1 MVTDNRPNAV
11 SSIYAEEIISG
22 FDLYK
27 PEKLN
32 QLFERYGEQGLSFF
46 QVLRTLGFETPVAQD
61 TFSHFEANRIHE
73 NFISLGSAS
82 GAAGATIELT
92 LSPEDLDANNRFYPR
107 RFDIVMFKDEKT
119 AIVMDI
125 DVTTPGAPKLTV
137 LPNQSAD
144 ALSVGAGETV
154 IIISAGFS
162 EGSGQPKGA
171 VRGVIEIFN
180 DAQIIKETVSAT
192 GSEMVRQTWTPVTDL
207 GNNIPAY
214 YMLGTQLDIDYRLS
228 LKIDG
233 AILFGKRTNNTAA
246 IDDETGRTIK
256 TTQGAV
262 NAIRTRGHDFPVA
275 DGDMEISEFDQID
288 RILDQEG
295 CSKHTLAMVGIKR
308 HQELEN
314 LLFEYLQNTEESY
327 ATDVLANDLFGG
339 GLEGKA
345 KAVSVNFQSLF
356 KSERKFMF
364 KRMNNFNN
372 PKTYGA
378 DGYGMPTYGLFMP
391 LGKSKE
397 PRTGKPLES
406 VGLRYRQLGAYN
418 RRMEVWTVGGAG
430 EGLKVTEFDKRDWYQ
445 RVHVG
450 AHHNK
455 VNQFLLLNDVIP
467 AS

>member
-1 MVTDNRPNAV
+1 MAQDNRPNA
-11 SSIYAEEIISG
+11 IAAPYAEEIISG

-32 QLFERYGEQGLSFF
+32 QLFERYGEQGLSFL

-61 TFSHFEANRIHE
+61 TYSHFEANRIHE
-73 NFISLGSAS
+73 NFIALSNAS
-82 GAAGATIELT
+82 GLAGAAVNVT
-92 LSPEDLDANNRFYPR
+92 LSPANLDTNNNFYPR
-107 RFDIVMFKDEKT
+107 KFDMVMLKNEVT
-119 AIVMDI
+119 GIIMDI
-125 DVTTPGAPKLTV
+125 DVTTPTAPVLSI
-137 LPNQSAD
+137 LPNVATD
-144 ALSVGAGETV
+144 IISVSAGETV
-154 IIISAGFS
+154 VIISAAFS

-233 AILFGKRTNNTAA
+233 ALLFGRRTTNNAA
-246 IDDETGRTIK
+246 IDSETGRKLK

-262 NAIRTRGHDFPVA
+262 NAIRTRGHDFPIA
-275 DGDMEISEFDQID
+275 DGDLEVSDFDQID

-295 CSKHTLAMVGIKR
+295 CSKYTMTMLGIKR
-308 HQELEN
+308 HQEIEN
-314 LLFEYLQNTEESY
+314 LLFEYLNNTEESY
-327 ATDVLANDLFGG
+327 ATDLMAADLFGG

-356 KSERKFMF
+356 KSERKFLF

-372 PKTYGA
+372 PKTYGS
-378 DGYGMPTYGLFMP
+378 DGYGMPTYGIFMP
-391 LGKSKE
+391 LGRSKD
-397 PRTGKPLES
+397 PKTGKPLES
-406 VGLRYRQLGAYN
+406 VGVRYRQLGPYN

-430 EGLKVTEFDKRDWYQ
+430 EGLKVTEFDKRDWFQ

-455 VNQFLLLNDVIP
+455 VNQMLLLNDVVP

>member
-1 MVTDNRPNAV
+1 MSQDARPNAV

-32 QLFERYGEQGLSFF
+32 TLFERYGDQGLSML
-46 QVLRTLGFETPVAQD
+46 QVLRTLGFENPVSQD
-61 TFSHFEANRIHE
+61 TYSHFEANRIHE
-73 NFISLGSAS
+73 NFIALSSAS
-82 GAAGATIELT
+82 GAAGATVDIT
-92 LSPEDLDANNRFYPR
+92 LSPEDLDGNNRFYPR
-107 RFDIVMFKDEKT
+107 QFDIVMLKNEVT
-119 AIVMDI
+119 GIIMEI
-125 DVTTPGAPKLTV
+125 DSTTPAAPVLTV
-137 LPNQSAD
+137 LPNVATD
-144 ALSVGAGETV
+144 AISVLAGETV
-154 IIISAGFS
+154 IIISAAFS

-171 VRGVIEIFN
+171 VRGVVEIFN

-192 GSEMVRQTWTPVTDL
+192 GSEMVRQTWTSVTDM

-233 AILFGKRTNNTAA
+233 AILFGKRTTNNAA
-246 IDDETGRTIK
+246 VDPATGRRIK

-275 DGDMEISEFDQID
+275 DGDLDVPLFDQID

-295 CSKHTLAMVGIKR
+295 CSKYVMTMLGIKR
-308 HQELEN
+308 HQEIEN
-314 LLFEYLQNTEESY
+314 VLYEYLQNTEESF
-327 ATDVLANDLFGG
+327 ATDQMATDLFGG
-339 GLEGKA
+339 GLDGKS

-356 KSERKFMF
+356 KSERKFLF

-372 PKTYGA
+372 AKTYGS
-378 DGYGMPTYGLFMP
+378 DGYGMPTYGIFMP
-391 LGKSKE
+391 LGKSKD

-406 VGLRYRQLGAYN
+406 VGIRYRQLGAYN

-430 EGLKVTEFDKRDWYQ
+430 EGLKVTEFDKRDWFQ

-455 VNQFLLLNDVIP
+455 VNQMLLLNDIIP